1 MTINSYICILF
12 YFNYKMLMCR
22 LITNTYDGSGM
33 VKLYRYDLECPPTDW
48 SNEYKN
54 VEYIYEGECD
64 ALRVKNQIGAFFFFE
79 NISTA
84 YATGSIAAKKNGT
97 NTIWLTETSIINR
110 ISLLEFSHLKN
121 ISSILLAFEE
131 LGIDVL
137 NDSFFK
143 FNSCGAC
150 ESFEKLRPLLDELK
164 DLDQKEHKNDR
175 EIMKISDLAYEIG
188 KFFYSNERI
197 DYFGQL
203 LTDFGNGNTFKN
215 ILTEK
220 GYDGYIFRED
230 YNSSTYCLFEASAL
244 SKPQHKKVTIS

>member
-1 MTINSYICILF
+1 M
-12 YFNYKMLMCR
+12 
-22 LITNTYDGSGM
+22 
-33 VKLYRYDLECPPTDW
+33 
-48 SNEYKN
+48 EY
-54 VEYIYEGECD
+54 CC
-64 ALRVKNQIGAFFFFE
+64 
-79 NISTA
+79 
-84 YATGSIAAKKNGT
+84 KKNET
-97 NTIWLTETSIINR
+97 NTIWLTETSIINK
-110 ISLLEFSHLKN
+110 ISLLKFSHFTN

-131 LGIDVL
+131 FGIDVL
-137 NDSFFK
+137 NDRFFK

-164 DLDQKEHKNDR
+164 DLDQKENKNDR

-215 ILTEK
+215 ILIEK